1 MEAETRT
8 FKLLPAWRLND
19 SFPAFAWVTGWFLV
33 LRGILWLVVSPEV
46 SAPAFKVLG
55 YKYLLCTIPFMV
67 LGAGVWNLRTWARW
81 GVGLLS
87 GADLVF
93 FLLSRPLLWYVRVG
107 DFLLLNAGFSVV
119 SGPIGGIL
127 LLIALPAL
135 KRCEKA

>member
-1 MEAETRT
+1 MEAETRS
-8 FKLLPAWRLND
+8 FKLLPKWRLYH
-19 SFPAFAWVTGWFLV
+19 SFPAFAWAAGWFLL
-33 LRGILWLVVSPEV
+33 LRGILWLVVRPEA
-46 SAPAFKVLG
+46 SAPAYEVFG

-67 LGAGVWNLRTWARW
+67 LGAGIWNLRAWARW

-87 GADLVF
+87 AADLVF
-93 FLLSRPLLWYVRVG
+93 CLLTQPLLWYVRVG

-119 SGPIGGIL
+119 SGPTGGIM